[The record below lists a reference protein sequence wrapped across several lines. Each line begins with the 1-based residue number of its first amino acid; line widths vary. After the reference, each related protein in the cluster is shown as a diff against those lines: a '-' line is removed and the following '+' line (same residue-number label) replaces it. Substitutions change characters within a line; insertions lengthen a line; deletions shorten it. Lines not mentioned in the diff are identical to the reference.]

1 MNATKS
7 QAAFAVARLQVE
19 AMLWMHVDDPT
30 MEEAFHVGVHVRVY
44 HESTCDPL
52 QPLPEEVKSPTS
64 PIKAS
69 MEQSN
74 NALSAWNAVAVA

>member
-1 MNATKS
+1 MNSTKS
-7 QAAFAVARLQVE
+7 QATFAEARLQVE
-19 AMLWMHVDDPT
+19 AMLWMHADDPT
-30 MEEAFHVGVHVRVY
+30 MEEAFHVSVPVTVY
-44 HESTCDPL
+44 HDSTCDPL

-74 NALSAWNAVAVA
+74 NVLSAWNAVAVA